1 MGSNPPGALLR
12 RAPGERSEDFCAVQ
26 RRKSNGIFKKPPL
39 LWSGGPFRAFFRG
52 RQEGA
57 RSRSQLGRAL
67 ALTLETMPMAAYR
80 VMMDDPP

>member
-12 RAPGERSEDFCAVQ
+12 KAPGERSEDFCAVQ
-26 RRKSNGIFKKPPL
+26 RRKSIGAAAF
-39 LWSGGPFRAFFRG
+39 SRFFRG
-52 RQEGA
+52 CQEGA